1 MVILQQL
8 AEIQSLLEDIDL
20 SSKSTFDLENSDRQ
34 SRNEMRDLLEQL
46 QTSYMRASTHIE
58 SMCDDIMNNEEA
70 VE

>member
-1 MVILQQL
+1 MIILQQL
-8 AEIQSLLEDIDL
+8 EEIQRLLEDIDS

-34 SRNEMRDLLEQL
+34 SRNDLRDLLEQL

-70 VE
+70 DE

>member
-1 MVILQQL
+1 MIILQQL
-8 AEIQSLLEDIDL
+8 EEIQRLLEDIDS

-34 SRNEMRDLLEQL
+34 SRNDLRDLLEQL

-70 VE
+70 A

>member
-1 MVILQQL
+1 MIILQQL
-8 AEIQSLLEDIDL
+8 EEIQRLLEDIDS

-34 SRNEMRDLLEQL
+34 SRNDLRDLLEQL

-70 VE
+70 AE